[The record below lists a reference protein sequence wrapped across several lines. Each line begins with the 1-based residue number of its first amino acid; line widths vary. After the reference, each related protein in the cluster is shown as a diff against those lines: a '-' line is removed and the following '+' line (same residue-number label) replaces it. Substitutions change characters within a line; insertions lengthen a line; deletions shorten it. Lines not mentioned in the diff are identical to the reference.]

1 MHVTVTYNVKSYDFF
16 FKPIFVEFPHLK
28 QSLLDDFSAYKATN
42 QLPHYFG
49 RDTDYARPAEI
60 QGSGL
65 MHIHLGLHEQ
75 KLVTPQGKPID
86 SSTPQWDR
94 TSDSALLYAQNLFD
108 ENQYSLIALFDPLAH
123 SKAQNFERMKLL
135 ASYASEFKNQI

>member
-16 FKPIFVEFPHLK
+16 FKPIFLEFPHLK

-49 RDTDYARPAEI
+49 RDTDYARPADI

-65 MHIHLGLHEQ
+65 MHIHLGLHEN
-75 KLVTPQGKPID
+75 KLLTPQGKQID
-86 SSTPQWDR
+86 SSTPQWDPQI
-94 TSDSALLYAQNLFD
+94 LLCYMLRIYLMKINILL
-108 ENQYSLIALFDPLAH
+108 SL
-123 SKAQNFERMKLL
+123 SSTR
-135 ASYASEFKNQI
+135 